1 MKQRMPEMGF
11 ATKIKELDE
20 FIERELVAVKQ
31 AADDEEV
38 LHRSWDLLDDYFYEQ
53 VMAGI

>member
-1 MKQRMPEMGF
+1 MGF